1 MFKRLAIS
9 RLMDFRLEGFR
20 PLQPRR
26 IALRGAGFSSDS
38 HSNDNL
44 PGFRRPKGQRRIPTP
59 ALVCHWFNRNGRL
72 ECRWQAESNGDAPMS
87 DFAEHRTTDRAFG
100 LSSPRGRGLALAG

>member
-38 HSNDNL
+38 HSDDSL
-44 PGFRRPKGQRRIPTP
+44 PGFRRPKGRRRIPSP
-59 ALVCHWFNRNGRL
+59 ALACHWLDHNGRL
-72 ECRWQAESNGDAPMS
+72 ECSWQAEPSGDAPIA
-87 DFAEHRTTDRAFG
+87 DVGEHARRATAAFSHDR
-100 LSSPRGRGLALAG
+100 L